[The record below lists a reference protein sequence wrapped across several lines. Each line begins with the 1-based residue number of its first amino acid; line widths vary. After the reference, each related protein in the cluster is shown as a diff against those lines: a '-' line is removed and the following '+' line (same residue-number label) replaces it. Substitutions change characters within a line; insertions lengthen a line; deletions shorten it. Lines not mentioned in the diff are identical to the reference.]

1 MSTRNVPP
9 WYGVSDGPVFKRYS
23 ELKQELVRRE
33 NECVH
38 TKAWWYKETTFP
50 AVSWERFAH
59 ISNTLEKREQRERD
73 DDIRTRDG
81 PAHVRQRVPDEFHR
95 HSGGF
100 VRGNFSQLFR

>member
-9 WYGVSDGPVFKRYS
+9 WYGVSDGPVFKRHGVYN
-23 ELKQELVRRE
+23 R
-33 NECVH
+33 
-38 TKAWWYKETTFP
+38 
-50 AVSWERFAH
+50 SWSDERTNAYTPKRGKKRPLSPLSLGKDLRT
-59 ISNTLEKREQRERD
+59 SNTLKERAKRER